1 MDTISDSRNTLG
13 AFVAFFLLLSK
24 ESGYIPYILDI
35 KGGWLYNNFV
45 LDKREKGMD
54 VTNFFIINFFLL
66 SISLALILL
75 VIRDKAKGVKMW
87 YIPMLSCGFAVLLA
101 ISSFFEDYLKN
112 YPNLIVLVC
121 FLGWLGYSLRPAILL
136 LFLRQSTSDKRL
148 FWISAGLVILNALI
162 YSTVFFIGTE
172 FGKAAFYYL
181 IDDEGILYWNRGP
194 LGYSGH
200 VISFLILG
208 FLLVIN
214 IFQLRGQRRFDA
226 VALLVCSVMIITAT
240 MFETFEIGSNLLNT
254 SIAVSTLFFYLHVH
268 SQANKK
274 DALTGLFE
282 RKSYYEDLKR
292 MEHSIR
298 AVIQIDMNS
307 LKELNDNEGH
317 AAGDEA
323 LITIAKI
330 LDRCLSK
337 NMYLY
342 RMGGDEFLAFSMNS
356 SEEDIVSLDKKIE
369 EEMAKTRY
377 SVAIG
382 YSVRQDT
389 SKSFDQLAKEAEVM
403 MYQKKSEYYE
413 SSGKDRRVR

>member
-1 MDTISDSRNTLG
+1 
-13 AFVAFFLLLSK
+13 
-24 ESGYIPYILDI
+24 
-35 KGGWLYNNFV
+35 
-45 LDKREKGMD
+45 
-54 VTNFFIINFFLL
+54 
-66 SISLALILL
+66 
-75 VIRDKAKGVKMW
+75 
-87 YIPMLSCGFAVLLA
+87 
-101 ISSFFEDYLKN
+101 
-112 YPNLIVLVC
+112 
-121 FLGWLGYSLRPAILL
+121 
-136 LFLRQSTSDKRL
+136 
-148 FWISAGLVILNALI
+148 
-162 YSTVFFIGTE
+162 
-172 FGKAAFYYL
+172 
-181 IDDEGILYWNRGP
+181 
-194 LGYSGH
+194 
-200 VISFLILG
+200 
-208 FLLVIN
+208 
-214 IFQLRGQRRFDA
+214 
-226 VALLVCSVMIITAT
+226 
-240 MFETFEIGSNLLNT
+240 
-254 SIAVSTLFFYLHVH
+254 
-268 SQANKK
+268 
-274 DALTGLFE
+274 
-282 RKSYYEDLKR
+282 

-356 SEEDIVSLDKKIE
+356 SEDDIVSLDKKIE